1 MASAH
6 NGRRVRGGATFTSNS
21 AGPFWRWRSLSDF
34 FSASR
39 MNDIGH
45 PP

>member
-1 MASAH
+1 L
-6 NGRRVRGGATFTSNS
+6 TSNS
-21 AGPFWRWRSLSDF
+21 AGPLWRWRSLSDF